1 MDQVALIVT
10 LIVGA
15 IVGWAAAKVLKRTG
29 FGVVGDIIVGMVGG
43 FVGFWVWSFLHK
55 PAESFDVVN
64 TAAASAVGALILLVL
79 WRMVKR

>member
-15 IVGWAAAKVLKRTG
+15 IIGWAAAKVLKRTG

-43 FVGFWVWSFLHK
+43 FIGVWVWSFLHK
-55 PAESFDVVN
+55 PAESFDVIH
-64 TAAASAVGALILLVL
+64 TPAASAVGALVLLVL